1 MLKRDVAK
9 FIINNGVYQSG
20 EVVLKSGLTSDHF
33 YDFGNVN
40 CSRSLPQLAMWLVA
54 HSTDLFSVIFTSAYK
69 GIMIA
74 TAMLDECGV
83 CFPTERVKMGYLR
96 KEKKDHG
103 EGGQV
108 VGYTPKAEELVLLVD
123 DVLTSG
129 QSLLEMAEFVES
141 TGAIVE
147 GAVVVVN
154 RMSDDELKAFQEK
167 VGIRINYL
175 ISDSEFSAIYKEL
188 TGNANK

>member
-9 FIINNGVYQSG
+9 FIINNGVYRSG
-20 EVVLKSGLTSDHF
+20 QVVLKSGLTSDHF
-33 YDFGNVN
+33 YDFGSVN

-54 HSTDLFSVIFTSAYK
+54 HSTDLFNVIFTSAYK

-83 CFPTERVKMGYLR
+83 CFPTERVRVGFLR
-96 KEKKDHG
+96 KEEKDHG
-103 EGGQV
+103 EGGRV
-108 VGYTPKAEELVLLVD
+108 VGYTPKEGELVLLVD

-129 QSLLEMAEFVES
+129 QSLSEMAQFVES
-141 TGAIVE
+141 TGAFVE

-154 RMSDDELKAFQEK
+154 RMSNDELKAFQNQMGFQ
-167 VGIRINYL
+167 VSYL
-175 ISDSEFSAIYKEL
+175 ISDSEFSTIYKEVDRQC
-188 TGNANK
+188 